1 MRVTWKCADGTSI
14 SAEVAA
20 GVSLMEAAIAN
31 NVPRIT
37 GDCGGNLACAT
48 CHVFVD
54 PDWAEKIG
62 SPDSMEDGMLD
73 MTEVERTP
81 HSRLS
86 CQIIASEDLDGL
98 VLQIPA

>member
-1 MRVTWKCADGTSI
+1 MKVTWKIADGTSI
-14 SAEVAA
+14 SAEVAT

-54 PDWAEKIG
+54 PDWVDKVG
-62 SPDSMEDGMLD
+62 PPDGMEDGMLD
-73 MTEVERTP
+73 MTEVGRAQ

-98 VLQIPA
+98 VLHVPV